1 MKKFYLILLALL
13 LTLTLCALLVA
24 CTDDD
29 CDGDGC
35 DGSTEQ
41 PDGSTDEPDDS
52 ADEPDGDKV
61 GLDDLFDWNLVPA
74 PEKPVIYL
82 YPEQPTDVTVTLELD
97 GALTS
102 TYPTYG
108 DGWRVTAHPDGALID
123 KNGRQY
129 YCLFWEGV
137 QNAEYDLTR
146 GFSVAG
152 KNTQAFLE
160 DALAQLGLNERE
172 ANEFIIYW
180 LPRMEN
186 NAYNLITFQTDR
198 YTNGAALNVTPA
210 PDTIIRVFMAWAALD
225 APVDI
230 EPQRLTAPERDGF
243 TVVEW
248 GGAELK

>member
-1 MKKFYLILLALL
+1 MKKFYLMLLALIL
-13 LTLTLCALLVA
+13 ALTCCTLLVA

-29 CDGDGC
+29 CNGDGC
-35 DGSTEQ
+35 DGST
-41 PDGSTDEPDDS
+41 DEP
-52 ADEPDGDKV
+52 EGEKV
-61 GLDDLFDWNLVPA
+61 GLDDLFDWNRVPA

-82 YPEQPTDVTVTLELD
+82 YPEVQTDVTLTLDLD

-108 DGWRVTAHPDGALID
+108 DGWHVTASPDGTLTDAG
-123 KNGRQY
+123 GREY

-137 QNAEYDLTR
+137 QNAEYDLSR

-152 KNTQAFLE
+152 KDTQAFLE
-160 DALAQLGLNERE
+160 DALARLGLTDRE

-186 NAYNLITFQTDR
+186 NAYNLITFQTER
-198 YTNGAALNVTPA
+198 YTDGAVLNVTPA
-210 PDTIIRVFMAWAALD
+210 PDTVIRVFMAWAALD
-225 APVDI
+225 ASIEI
-230 EPQRLTAPERDGF
+230 EPQDLTAPERNGF

-248 GGAELK
+248 GGAELTK